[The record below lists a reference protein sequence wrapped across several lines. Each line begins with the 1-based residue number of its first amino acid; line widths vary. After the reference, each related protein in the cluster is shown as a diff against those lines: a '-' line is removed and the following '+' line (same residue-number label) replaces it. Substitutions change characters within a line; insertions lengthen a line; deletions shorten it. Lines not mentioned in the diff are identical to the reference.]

1 MSGYL
6 SQVTANLLLSVIM
19 AYAAYMPL
27 AIGQLNLGVAG
38 FIVLGAYASAIASTK
53 LGLPLPLCVLIGTSA
68 AMFAGFLVALSV
80 ARMDGIYFSLATF
93 AFAEVVVAIL
103 VNIDAIGAANG
114 YVVPGHLGLGA
125 IAAATAIVVVTVAFL
140 MSTRV
145 GLIFTAVRNDE
156 RAAAVFG
163 VGVPTAKVLS
173 MVMGGAFAG
182 LAGALYGHHYS
193 YIEAQNFNFLLSAN
207 AVLFVLLGGLQTW
220 WGPLLGAGA
229 ITVLPEVLRTSGEW
243 RYIVF
248 GAIMVV
254 LMVWRPEGLL
264 TRGLLRRFRL
274 SRA

>member
-53 LGLPLPLCVLIGTSA
+53 LGLPLLLCVLVGTSA
-68 AMFAGFLVALSV
+68 AMLAGFLVALSV

-114 YVVPGHLGLGA
+114 YVVPGYLGLGA
-125 IAAATAIVVVTVAFL
+125 IATTTAIVVLTVAYL
-140 MSTRV
+140 MSTRL

-156 RAAAVFG
+156 RTAAVFG
-163 VGVPTAKVLS
+163 IGVPTAKVLS
-173 MVMGGAFAG
+173 MVIGAAFAG

-229 ITVLPEVLRTSGEW
+229 ITLLPEVLRTGGEW

-248 GAIMVV
+248 GALMVL

-274 SRA
+274 GRA

>member
-6 SQVTANLLLSVIM
+6 SQIAANLFLSVIM
-19 AYAAYMPL
+19 AYAAYMSL
-27 AIGQLNLGVAG
+27 AIGELNLGISGLV
-38 FIVLGAYASAIASTK
+38 VLGAYASAIASSN
-53 LGLPLPLCVLIGTSA
+53 LGLPLLLCILVGTST
-68 AMFAGFLVALSV
+68 AMLAGFLVALSV

-93 AFAEVVVAIL
+93 AFAEVVVALL

-114 YVVPGHLGLGA
+114 YVVRGYLGLAA
-125 IAAATAIVVVTVAFL
+125 IATATAIVVTTVAYL
-140 MSTRV
+140 MSTRL
-145 GLIFTAVRNDE
+145 GLIFIAVRNDE

-163 VGVPTAKVLS
+163 VGVPRAKVLA
-173 MVMGGAFAG
+173 MVIGAAFAG

-220 WGPLLGAGA
+220 AGPLLGAGA
-229 ITVLPEVLRTSGEW
+229 ITLLPEVLRIGGEW

-264 TRGLLRRFRL
+264 TRDLVRRFRL
-274 SRA
+274 ARA

>member
-1 MSGYL
+1 
-6 SQVTANLLLSVIM
+6 
-19 AYAAYMPL
+19 
-27 AIGQLNLGVAG
+27 
-38 FIVLGAYASAIASTK
+38 
-53 LGLPLPLCVLIGTSA
+53 
-68 AMFAGFLVALSV
+68 
-80 ARMDGIYFSLATF
+80 
-93 AFAEVVVAIL
+93 
-103 VNIDAIGAANG
+103 
-114 YVVPGHLGLGA
+114 
-125 IAAATAIVVVTVAFL
+125 

>member
-53 LGLPLPLCVLIGTSA
+53 LGLPLLLCVLIGTSA
-68 AMFAGFLVALSV
+68 AMLAGFLVALSV

-93 AFAEVVVAIL
+93 AFAEVVVAML

-114 YVVPGHLGLGA
+114 YVVPGYLGLGA

-140 MSTRV
+140 MSTRL

-173 MVMGGAFAG
+173 MVIGGAFAG

-220 WGPLLGAGA
+220 WGPLLGTAA
-229 ITVLPEVLRTSGEW
+229 ITLLPEILRTSGEW

-248 GAIMVV
+248 GALMVV

>member
-6 SQVTANLLLSVIM
+6 SQVAANFLLSVIM

>member
-1 MSGYL
+1 
-6 SQVTANLLLSVIM
+6 
-19 AYAAYMPL
+19 
-27 AIGQLNLGVAG
+27 
-38 FIVLGAYASAIASTK
+38 
-53 LGLPLPLCVLIGTSA
+53 
-68 AMFAGFLVALSV
+68 MFAGFLVALSV